1 MKEKVLH
8 LVEWEDGQGM
18 PRQESLV
25 NLERRLGGPLPGES
39 GRRAF
44 QAVRTA

>member
-8 LVEWEDGQGM
+8 LMEWDDGQGV
-18 PRQESLV
+18 PQQEFLV
-25 NLERRLGGPLPGES
+25 NLERRTGGPLPGES